1 MSHADKHLGAN
12 AVVRPE
18 MLRAR
23 AEMNLTP
30 LIDVLLVLLVIFM
43 IIPHRQKGL
52 DAVIPQQ
59 QTDREGPYDPPGTII
74 VQIASDGSVRV
85 NQSGVQFDELQARLQ
100 GIFARRSDR
109 VAFLQADRSLE
120 FQAVAQ
126 VLDLMHSAGATPI
139 GLLSSELEKNR

>member
-1 MSHADKHLGAN
+1 MGMG
-12 AVVRPE
+12 VVVGRRGIVSD
-18 MLRAR
+18 L
-23 AEMNLTP
+23 NVVP
-30 LIDVLLVLLVIFM
+30 LIDILLVLLVIFM

-59 QTDREGPYDPPGTII
+59 QTGRPVPIEPPETII
-74 VQIASDGSVRV
+74 VQIASDGSVRI
-85 NQSGVQFDELQARLQ
+85 NQSGVRLEELQARLH
-100 GIFARRSDR
+100 GIVVRRTER

-126 VLDLMHSAGATPI
+126 VLDMMHSAGATPI

>member
-1 MSHADKHLGAN
+1 MGVG
-12 AVVRPE
+12 VVAGR
-18 MLRAR
+18 RGIVSDV
-23 AEMNLTP
+23 NVVP
-30 LIDVLLVLLVIFM
+30 LIDILLVLLVIFM

-59 QTDREGPYDPPGTII
+59 QTDRQVPSEPPETII
-74 VQIASDGSVRV
+74 VQIASDGSVRI
-85 NQSGVQFDELQARLQ
+85 NQSGVRFEELQDRLQ
-100 GIFARRSDR
+100 GIIARRTER